1 MNSVSLKNAKFSTSS
16 FLEQRKVAF
25 DINLIPFSSFQ
36 GDIKIVY
43 YLTPRGRMEK
53 RDQYLSADYRSF
65 FQEVLKYS
73 NMQEQRTFTSFIRD
87 RIPKMNLNTNRS
99 NGSNS
104 IPMTM
109 TQQQQLHQQQVVSMP
124 TVHCITGVELFGFFI
139 TKFFW
144 LKI

>member
-1 MNSVSLKNAKFSTSS
+1 
-16 FLEQRKVAF
+16 
-25 DINLIPFSSFQ
+25 
-36 GDIKIVY
+36 
-43 YLTPRGRMEK
+43 MEK

-124 TVHCITGVELFGFFI
+124 TVHYMTGVEVFGFLI
-139 TKFFW
+139 IKFFW